1 MNIRRS
7 FIVVSGAAML
17 FGATTAPLLAGA
29 EQPTL
34 GTTTTTTSVGGEF
47 VVPPGYTFL
56 TDDTNRITV
65 AVPATWADHVTAP
78 TTVDS
83 TLVPS
88 IGAAT
93 DLDVWESSFDAPGVL
108 YSAFPF
114 TADPQPLL
122 DRFDASGG
130 CTATTVVP
138 YTDGVF
144 SGSWSQSTGCGTTD
158 QSAWHVIVSS
168 PADRS
173 FTAVVAVQL
182 TGPQDQEAFDVVL
195 QTFNVTPSATWPA
208 TGSAPRPTTT
218 PAPTTAPIVSTAP
231 STTAPSSTAPST
243 TTPPSTTTAPS
254 TTTPASPT
262 TAPTTTAFPAVGV
275 RLVDA
280 TNFLTVTVPADWIDQ
295 DLDPSTRDDGGD
307 RPSIVASPDLAQY
320 YDSFAGSGVY
330 LLALPATTEPAD
342 LLARHN
348 FPNRCTDGGVTVV
361 DDARFSG
368 LRQTWLNCDESAAEV
383 VNIAARSADNSFTM
397 FLQVR
402 QAAPADEVLN
412 QIVATAGAV
421 PGEVYPKASPAAPLT
436 PTGPVPP
443 ELLVAP
449 DIAVTVVADNQG
461 RLSVA
466 VPSTWTDTDNFPSMN
481 DDASDRPTVRA
492 APALDEFLDEWGA
505 PGVQVVAYPF
515 TADPSTLL
523 RNLAFAD
530 QCTDAGVQSL
540 SDGTFTG
547 LMQSWT
553 ECGDTTARDVQLAL
567 SPADQSVTVYIE
579 MQLSDEDN
587 TPLQAVLSSLQVG

>member
-34 GTTTTTTSVGGEF
+34 GTTTTTTSVGDEF

-56 TDDTNRITV
+56 IDDTNRITV

-108 YSAFPF
+108 SSAFPF
-114 TADPQPLL
+114 TPDPQSLL
-122 DRFDASGG
+122 DRSDASGG
-130 CTATTVVP
+130 CAAPTVVP

-144 SGSWSQSTGCGTTD
+144 TGSWSQSTGCGPTD

-218 PAPTTAPIVSTAP
+218 PAPTTGPIVSTAP
-231 STTAPSSTAPST
+231 STTAPS
-243 TTPPSTTTAPS
+243 
-254 TTTPASPT
+254 TTTPASTT

-275 RLVDA
+275 RLVDS

-320 YDSFAGSGVY
+320 YDSFDGSGVY
-330 LLALPATTEPAD
+330 LATCTFSDSDEAL
-342 LLARHN
+342 L
-348 FPNRCTDGGVTVV
+348 
-361 DDARFSG
+361 SG
-368 LRQTWLNCDESAAEV
+368 PRAASCA
-383 VNIAARSADNSFTM
+383 N
-397 FLQVR
+397 
-402 QAAPADEVLN
+402 
-412 QIVATAGAV
+412 VA
-421 PGEVYPKASPAAPLT
+421 KSPASERWSAT
-436 PTGPVPP
+436 PWC
-443 ELLVAP
+443 
-449 DIAVTVVADNQG
+449 VT
-461 RLSVA
+461 
-466 VPSTWTDTDNFPSMN
+466 FK
-481 DDASDRPTVRA
+481 
-492 APALDEFLDEWGA
+492 
-505 PGVQVVAYPF
+505 
-515 TADPSTLL
+515 
-523 RNLAFAD
+523 
-530 QCTDAGVQSL
+530 
-540 SDGTFTG
+540 
-547 LMQSWT
+547 
-553 ECGDTTARDVQLAL
+553 
-567 SPADQSVTVYIE
+567 
-579 MQLSDEDN
+579 
-587 TPLQAVLSSLQVG
+587 